1 MSYVPAHSS
10 RLTVEYVCSLGR
22 SCEMFTQC
30 LELKKLI
37 VNYSLI
43 LLKMRYF
50 LHFRRLNALSIGR
63 TSHSQNDLF
72 NNCVRICVVF
82 WIRMSNKQNLQLLLY
97 ITILWNRYAVFI
109 WNSTIFFNLTL
120 WNKIFQL
127 L

>member
-63 TSHSQNDLF
+63 TSQVSWNDF
-72 NNCVRICVVF
+72 FKTCVRVYVVF
-82 WIRMSNKQNLQLLLY
+82 WIRMSNMQNLKLLLY
-97 ITILWNRYAVFI
+97 ITLLWNRYAVFI
-109 WNSTIFFNLTL
+109 WNGTIFFNLTL
-120 WNKIFQL
+120 WNKIFQ
-127 L
+127 